1 MKRIKTIPI
10 LIVLCFWVTAPLF
23 ADRFSASLLRID
35 TRVGTELSPINDGIQ
50 DLPVLVAA
58 WGNCESCHADQTGN
72 GVVEIA
78 DLRIIIAKWS

>member
-1 MKRIKTIPI
+1 MLQTQKIICQQ
-10 LIVLCFWVTAPLF
+10 V
-23 ADRFSASLLRID
+23 
-35 TRVGTELSPINDGIQ
+35 NIQ
-50 DLPVLVAA
+50 DLPVLIAG